1 MFTPVQVLAKGFYA
15 VFGIAFWVLP
25 TVFRALPLE
34 HLSRIPPPLGD
45 VPSDAEFAMDIIGQR
60 SARGDPV
67 LPSSLRNKRKNRRG
81 ADAECSGAAANITS
95 IDSATIGQVGGP
107 YIDAGSGEIVS
118 VIEDQSENG
127 GEEERKK
134 KAGLREKVSRG
145 LIWVGEGRNMME
157 IQKRVFPGY
166 NEHPEH
172 LVKSEFFLFRPL
184 VALIIP
190 FSLRCGVSW
199 VYGNADN
206 NARHGTLHPCFE
218 LQR

>member
-1 MFTPVQVLAKGFYA
+1 MAKGFYA

-60 SARGDPV
+60 SARGDTV

-81 ADAECSGAAANITS
+81 ADAECSVG
-95 IDSATIGQVGGP
+95 SATVVQVGGP
-107 YIDAGSGEIVS
+107 YIDAGSGEIVNDT
-118 VIEDQSENG
+118 EDHG
-127 GEEERKK
+127 VDGDEEAIKK
-134 KAGLREKVSRG
+134 RAGLREKVSRG
-145 LIWVGEGRNMME
+145 LIWVGEGRNMLE
-157 IQKRVFPGY
+157 VQKRAFPGY

-172 LVKSEFFLFRPL
+172 LVKSEFSLFRPL
-184 VALIIP
+184 VVLIIL

-206 NARHGTLHPCFE
+206 DARHDTLHPCFE